1 MTKSN
6 TLFPLNRFEEIS
18 KHPENFKLIERIPLT
33 IEGVDT
39 HFPIELNKRL
49 PDDQIHSVVFL
60 DTETTGLDQLKDKII
75 ELGMVK
81 ATYSKNRNILLS
93 VDRFY
98 DEFEDPKIP
107 IPEKITELTGISD
120 DMVRDHLFDDASVAN
135 FLSGNPLII
144 AHNASFDRPFFDKR
158 FPTLSNCNWADS
170 LTEIPWKDLG
180 FGGSKLEFL
189 NASIGYFY
197 DAHRAYV
204 DCLALLWLMYQV
216 KESFTALLNNA
227 RSVSYTAY
235 VIGNTF
241 SFKDKLKGE
250 HSFRFTTLDNGIKC
264 WCRDFRNKAEAE
276 KVKKVLLETYC
287 DGSTNFDVDIREFTP
302 KTRFKKNI

>member
-18 KHPENFKLIERIPLT
+18 KHPENFHLIERIPLT

-49 PDDQIHSVVFL
+49 PDDKIHTVVFL
-60 DTETTGLDQLKDKII
+60 DTETTGLDQGKDKII

-93 VDRFY
+93 VDKYY
-98 DEFEDPKIP
+98 DEFEDPKLP
-107 IPEKITELTGISD
+107 IPEKIKELTGITD
-120 DMVRDHLFDDASVAN
+120 DMVHDRCFDDASVAN

-144 AHNASFDRPFFDKR
+144 AHNAVFDRPFFDKR

-170 LTEIPWKDLG
+170 LTEIPWKELG
-180 FGGSKLEFL
+180 FNGSKLEYL
-189 NASIGYFY
+189 NLTCGYFY

-216 KESFTALLNNA
+216 KESFAALLSNA
-227 RSVSYTAY
+227 RNITYTAF

-241 SFKDKLKGE
+241 SFKDKLKVE
-250 HSFRFTTLDNGIKC
+250 HNFRFTTLDDGTKC
-264 WCRDFRNKAEAE
+264 WSRVFKEKAEAE
-276 KVKKVLLETYC
+276 KVKNMLLDTYC
-287 DGSTNFDVDIREFTP
+287 DGGSIFKVDIKEYTP